1 MHCTTVLNKLKK
13 VIIMTTDTTVFVS
26 GATGFIA
33 LHIVNDLLKAG
44 YTVIGSGRSQ
54 EKNGGLL
61 KKFNNNPKLSMEI
74 VEDIA
79 APNAFDEVFKKH
91 GKEIKIVLHTASPFH
106 FKTTNFEKDLLTPA
120 VNGTKSILEAIKKY
134 AADTVEKVIVTSS
147 TAALVTPADMNKG
160 DLVITEE
167 SWNKD
172 TWDSCQAN
180 AVAAYCGSKKFAE
193 KTAWEFLKEN
203 KSSVKFTLSTI
214 NPGFVFGPQM
224 FADSLKHGINTSSGI
239 VSELIHSKVGG
250 EFYNYCGPFID
261 VRDVSKA
268 HLVAIEKPEC
278 TGQRLV
284 LSEGLFCCQEIVD
297 ILNEEFPQL
306 KGKIATGEPATGP
319 SFLEKNSC
327 KFDNSK
333 TKKLLGFQFYNL
345 KDCIV
350 DTAAQMLE
358 VQNEA

>member
-1 MHCTTVLNKLKK
+1 MLNKLKK

-54 EKNGGLL
+54 EKNDGLL

-147 TAALVTPADMNKG
+147 TAALVTPTDMNKG